1 MVAAKKA
8 TVVNSLDLAISLIKR
23 FEGCHL
29 EAYPDPLSGG
39 KPYTVG
45 YGSTRDLGGNE
56 FKNKQRITQD
66 YAELLLDCEIDSI
79 EATLSEDVPYWK
91 EMSPEQQACLIS
103 FAYNLGS
110 GFMVATTGFETI
122 QRLLKQKKWD
132 EVPKALLL
140 YRNPGS
146 NVEEGLL
153 RRRQAEGELWIKGMN
168 NPSQKPISITAL
180 RDTWLKKTTGQAS
193 SLPNDQKKQVISGK
207 TYQVISWKESPADRA
222 HIQVE
227 LDYGAGVWLIYSPDW
242 SPWGSE
248 ANSNPPSTNHKDFD
262 AKVSEFFTWG
272 EVWQWDSRRIT
283 DDQDILLRIRKLAA
297 ELDKLRRQF
306 GPISV
311 TSWYRPPAINAA
323 VGGVSNSQHLQGHA
337 ADIYVTTTSGQQ
349 FEDWLVN
356 NWQGGVGK
364 GIASGRGFTHVDLGP
379 RRVWNY

>member
-1 MVAAKKA
+1 MS
-8 TVVNSLDLAISLIKR
+8 SLDIATSLIKQ

-45 YGSTRDLGGNE
+45 YGSIRDLGGNE
-56 FKNKQRITQD
+56 FKNKQKITQE
-66 YAELLLDCEIDSI
+66 YAELLLDREIDSI
-79 EATLSEDVPYWK
+79 EAILSEDVPYWK

-110 GFMVATTGFETI
+110 GFMVAATGFETI

-153 RRRQAEGELWIKGMN
+153 RRRQAEGELWMKGMT

-193 SLPNDQKKQVISGK
+193 SLSSDQRKQIIKGK

-227 LDYGAGVWLIYSPDW
+227 LDYGAGVWFIYSPDW

-248 ANSNPPSTNHKDFD
+248 ANNNPPSTNHKDFN

-283 DDQDILLRIRKLAA
+283 DDQDILIRIRKLAA

-356 NWQGGVGK
+356 NWQGGVGR

-379 RRVWNY
+379 RRIWNY